1 VVRLVADNGC
11 FWVLNVGL
19 DSVSELQVRRRGAMS
34 ASVVSQLSTQ
44 ELEPL
49 GQLVVEAS
57 MTSAHTE
64 RVRLEA
70 SWVDGAGVPRH
81 VAAQLPADGMTF

>member
-11 FWVLNVGL
+11 FWVVNVGL
-19 DSVSELQVRRRGAMS
+19 DPVSELQVRRHGPDD
-34 ASVVSQLSTQ
+34 ASVVTQLSAP
-44 ELEPL
+44 ELEPS

-57 MTSAHTE
+57 AASAHAE

-70 SWVDGAGVPRH
+70 SWVDGSGVPRH
-81 VAAQLPADGMTF
+81 LAAQLPADGMTF

>member
-11 FWVLNVGL
+11 FWVLNLGF
-19 DSVSELQVRRRGAMS
+19 DPVSQLQVRRRGPED
-34 ASVVSQLSTQ
+34 ASIVTQLSTG

-57 MTSAHTE
+57 ATSAHSE

-70 SWVDGAGVPRH
+70 SWVDGSGVSRQLT
-81 VAAQLPADGMTF
+81 AQLPADGMTL